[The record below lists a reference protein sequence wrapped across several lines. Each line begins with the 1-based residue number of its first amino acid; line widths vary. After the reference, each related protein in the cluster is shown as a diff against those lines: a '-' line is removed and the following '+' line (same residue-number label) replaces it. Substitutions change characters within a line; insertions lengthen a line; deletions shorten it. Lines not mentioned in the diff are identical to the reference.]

1 MPTFAILNEG
11 NKVINVV
18 VADSADVLSSY
29 YKVVEN
35 NKQNPAKID
44 SFYDDTTD
52 DFVESAT
59 IIESTSTTETTE
71 G

>member
-1 MPTFAILNEG
+1 MPTFAILNEN

-18 VADSADVLSSY
+18 VADSSDALSSY

-44 SFYDDTTD
+44 SFYDDTAD
-52 DFVESAT
+52 DFVESIT
-59 IIESTSTTETTE
+59 ILESASTAETVE
-71 G
+71 E

>member
-1 MPTFAILNEG
+1 MPTFAILNEN

-18 VADSADVLSSY
+18 VADSSDALSSY

-52 DFVESAT
+52 DFVESIT
-59 IIESTSTTETTE
+59 ILESASTAETVE
-71 G
+71 E

>member
-18 VADSADVLSSY
+18 VADSADVLSAY

-59 IIESTSTTETTE
+59 IVEFTSTTETTE